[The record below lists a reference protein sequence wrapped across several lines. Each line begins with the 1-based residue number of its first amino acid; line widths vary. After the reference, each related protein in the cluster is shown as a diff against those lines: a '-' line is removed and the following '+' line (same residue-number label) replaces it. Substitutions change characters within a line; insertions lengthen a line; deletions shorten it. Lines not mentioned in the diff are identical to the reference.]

1 MRKTKSK
8 PENAPQ
14 EKAGGDCPSASCS
27 PSFDPKLDNEC
38 TLQRHKDGRLEILS
52 APPIFVCARES
63 IEDLIARHNDML
75 RERDIARRMWS
86 IHQDKLAELR
96 EQVRLTIM
104 ENLHLADGDVC
115 TLKRL
120 KDSISFD
127 LDSPENDNSAGT
139 AAQEG
144 PMK

>member
-1 MRKTKSK
+1 MMCDECECEREAKS
-8 PENAPQ
+8 PL
-14 EKAGGDCPSASCS
+14 GSDTCSA
-27 PSFDPKLDNEC
+27 SFDPKVDNEC
-38 TLQRHKDGRLEILS
+38 TLQRHKDGRMEILS

-63 IEDLIARHNDML
+63 IEDLLARHNDML

-104 ENLHLADGDVC
+104 ENLHLADGDNC

-120 KDSISFD
+120 KDSIGFD
-127 LDSPENDNSAGT
+127 LDSPDNARAMTPATQSDHG
-139 AAQEG
+139 
-144 PMK
+144 K

>member
-1 MRKTKSK
+1 M
-8 PENAPQ
+8 
-14 EKAGGDCPSASCS
+14 
-27 PSFDPKLDNEC
+27 
-38 TLQRHKDGRLEILS
+38 EILS

-104 ENLHLADGDVC
+104 ENLHLADGDNC

-120 KDSISFD
+120 KDSIGFD
-127 LDSPENDNSAGT
+127 LDSPDN
-139 AAQEG
+139 AQVEG
-144 PMK
+144 PADNATPQKNQTH

>member
-1 MRKTKSK
+1 MSKKLKSLTGS
-8 PENAPQ
+8 NAP
-14 EKAGGDCPSASCS
+14 PCS
-27 PSFDPKLDNEC
+27 PSSGGEMEC
-38 TLQRHKDGRLEILS
+38 TLTRDKIGMLGILS
-52 APPIFVCARES
+52 APPIFLCTRES
-63 IEDLIARHNDML
+63 IEDLIDRHNDML

-127 LDSPENDNSAGT
+127 LDSPENAGSDAPGAT
-139 AAQEG
+139 ET
-144 PMK
+144 KLK

>member
-1 MRKTKSK
+1 ML
-8 PENAPQ
+8 
-14 EKAGGDCPSASCS
+14 G
-27 PSFDPKLDNEC
+27 
-38 TLQRHKDGRLEILS
+38 ILS
-52 APPIFVCARES
+52 APPIFLCARES

-127 LDSPENDNSAGT
+127 LDSPENARAVAPPPQRPASGKDVPG
-139 AAQEG
+139 G
-144 PMK
+144 

>member
-1 MRKTKSK
+1 MSKKLKSLTGS
-8 PENAPQ
+8 NAPT
-14 EKAGGDCPSASCS
+14 CS
-27 PSFDPKLDNEC
+27 PSFDPKVDNEC

-63 IEDLIARHNDML
+63 IEDLITRHNDML

-120 KDSISFD
+120 KEAIGFD
-127 LDSPENDNSAGT
+127 LDSPENDAVDLTGEKR
-139 AAQEG
+139 A
-144 PMK
+144 